1 MSRISGIEEGN
12 KELLEQLKKTSV
24 IRQRHLELKEIKEE
38 NKILFRDLSSIPD
51 PQFRAYIQAEQAK
64 IMQKRLEQQQ
74 SHAPPP
80 TSDSYSQYFTV
91 LVVSYTNLPEY

>member
-12 KELLEQLKKTSV
+12 KELLEQLKKTSA

-51 PQFRAYIQAEQAK
+51 HSSFICSSRTSENYAK
-64 IMQKRLEQQQ
+64 E
-74 SHAPPP
+74 A
-80 TSDSYSQYFTV
+80 
-91 LVVSYTNLPEY
+91 